1 MNRNYVKFF
10 YSTDSRGRIR
20 VPKQLM
26 DAMGVQPKDKLFVSS
41 GRISADKTKGSR
53 RITADKYNNL
63 LFKVSEKSGEEFR
76 FRLNS
81 KNNTVVFDVR

>member
-10 YSTDSRGRIR
+10 YNTDSRGRIR

-26 DAMGVQPKDKLFVSS
+26 DAMGVQPKDCLFVKG
-41 GRISADKTKGSR
+41 GRISPVQSKGSR
-53 RITADKYNNL
+53 KITADKYNNL
-63 LFKVSEKSGEEFR
+63 LFKVSDERDKQYR

-81 KNNTVVFDVR
+81 KNNSVVFDLR